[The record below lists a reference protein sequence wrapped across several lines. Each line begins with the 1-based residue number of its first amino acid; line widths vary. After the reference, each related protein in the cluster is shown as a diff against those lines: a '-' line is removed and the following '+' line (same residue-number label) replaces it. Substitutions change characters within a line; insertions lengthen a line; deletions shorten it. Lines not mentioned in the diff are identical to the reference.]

1 MLSHDEWQIIAQA
14 VFELENSDK
23 FLQYTNVL
31 SDSLCTV
38 IKQDYEQGANE
49 PTIVKD
55 ISKAINLVKTVPERL
70 ESGLMF
76 SYNINSAFIHGKKS
90 FVEFSLAGSKECC
103 ELGDIVFVSSL
114 AWRGKIVA
122 ERITI
127 NQVKKEKPQSKSS
140 WEINKT
146 QLFLLTRFPTFKG
159 VSGIFNGDTVNA
171 VNETGCLGSYGFL
184 KYSDDLAFVG
194 SIILDACLGGESTL
208 KKDSFLC
215 FHLLDKLSN
224 IGSIGFSPFY
234 FRSRFW
240 SYSVEYCPN
249 IYDFVRYYCRL
260 LIGEPVCGYYG
271 FNSSIKSLVDII
283 KNFANKK
290 AKEDKT
296 SKELQAL
303 VTSFSMFPYA
313 YQETSGNKNGRVIE
327 DNPSIEIET
336 GEDGGHAIIHSI
348 IDIGERI

>member
-1 MLSHDEWQIIAQA
+1 MLSLEDWESIAQA
-14 VFELENSDK
+14 VFELENSNK
-23 FLQYTNVL
+23 FLQYTNAI
-31 SDSLCTV
+31 SDSLSAV
-38 IKQDYEQGANE
+38 IKKDYEQGANE

-55 ISKAINLVKTVPERL
+55 ISKAINLVQTVSERL

-76 SYNINSAFIHGKKS
+76 SSNINSAFIHGKKS
-90 FVEFSLAGSKECC
+90 FVEFSLAGSKHRC
-103 ELGDIVFVSSL
+103 ELGDVIFISSL
-114 AWRGKIVA
+114 AWKGKIVA

-127 NQVKKEKPQSKSS
+127 NQVKKENPKSKSS
-140 WEINKT
+140 WGIDKT
-146 QLFLLTRFPTFKG
+146 QFFLLMRFPTFKG
-159 VSGIFNGDTVNA
+159 VSGFFNGNTVNA

-194 SIILDACLGGESTL
+194 SMILDACLGGESSL

-249 IYDFVRYYCRL
+249 IYDFVRHYCRS

-271 FNSSIKSLVDII
+271 FNSSIKVLADII
-283 KNFANKK
+283 KNSANKK
-290 AKEDKT
+290 AKEEKAN
-296 SKELQAL
+296 KELQAL
-303 VTSFSMFPYA
+303 VTSFSRFPYA
-313 YQETSGNKNGRVIE
+313 YQETSGNRNGRVIE

-336 GEDGGHAIIHSI
+336 GEYGGLAIIHSMI
-348 IDIGERI
+348 NIGERI

>member
-31 SDSLCTV
+31 SDSLSTV

-55 ISKAINLVKTVPERL
+55 ISKAINSVKTVPERL

-76 SYNINSAFIHGKKS
+76 SSNMNSAFIHGKKS
-90 FVEFSLAGSKECC
+90 FVEFSLAGSKECR
-103 ELGDIVFVSSL
+103 ELGDIVFISSL
-114 AWRGKIVA
+114 AWKDKIVA

-127 NQVKKEKPQSKSS
+127 NQVKKEDPKSKSS
-140 WEINKT
+140 WEINKP
-146 QLFLLTRFPTFKG
+146 QFFLLTRFPTFKG
-159 VSGIFNGDTVNA
+159 VSGFFNGGTVSA
-171 VNETGCLGSYGFL
+171 VNETGCLGSYGLL
-184 KYSDDLAFVG
+184 KNPNEFVFMG
-194 SIILDACLGGESTL
+194 SMILDACLGGKSTL

-224 IGSIGFSPFY
+224 IGSIGFNPFY

-249 IYDFVRYYCRL
+249 IYDFVRHYCRL

-271 FNSSIKSLVDII
+271 FNSSIKSLVNII
-283 KNFANKK
+283 KNFADKK

-303 VTSFSMFPYA
+303 VTSFSRFPYA

-327 DNPSIEIET
+327 DNPSVETET
-336 GEDGGHAIIHSI
+336 GEDGGLAVIHSI
-348 IDIGERI
+348 IDIGEKI

>member
-23 FLQYTNVL
+23 FLQYTNEI
-31 SDSLCTV
+31 SDSLSTV

-55 ISKAINLVKTVPERL
+55 ISKAINSVKTVSERL

-76 SYNINSAFIHGKKS
+76 SSNINSAFIHGKKS
-90 FVEFSLAGSKECC
+90 FVEFSLAGSKCRC
-103 ELGDIVFVSSL
+103 ELGDVVFISSL
-114 AWRGKIVA
+114 TWKSKIVA

-127 NQVKKEKPQSKSS
+127 NQVKKENPKSRSS
-140 WEINKT
+140 WDIDET
-146 QLFLLTRFPTFKG
+146 QFFLLTRFPTFKG
-159 VSGIFNGDTVNA
+159 VSGFFNGNTVNA
-171 VNETGCLGSYGFL
+171 VNETGCLGSYGLL
-184 KYSDDLAFVG
+184 KNPNDFVFMG
-194 SIILDACLGGESTL
+194 STILDACLGGESTL

-224 IGSIGFSPFY
+224 IGSIGFNPFY

-249 IYDFVRYYCRL
+249 IYDFVRHYCRL

-290 AKEDKT
+290 TKEEKAN
-296 SKELQAL
+296 KELQAL
-303 VTSFSMFPYA
+303 VTSFSRFPYA
-313 YQETSGNKNGRVIE
+313 YRETSGNKNGRVIE

-336 GEDGGHAIIHSI
+336 GEEGGLAIIHSMI
-348 IDIGERI
+348 SIGERI